1 MEIIQ
6 KELVFKNVATKD
18 MIFENVYNQILNFMK
33 NEPKA
38 RYTLMIGTDSQAY
51 SKYTKFITG
60 IIIQREGNGSWAC
73 LRRMDY
79 PKKISNLHE
88 KISIETALTEEIAV
102 LFTDDKRK
110 QLHSVIKPYSLSGS
124 DFTMEGHLD
133 IGEGENNKT
142 KVYVGEMVKRIKA
155 VGLVAKIKPYSMAAT
170 CYANK
175 YTK

>member
-6 KELVFKNVATKD
+6 KELVFKNIVAKD
-18 MIFENVYNQILNFMK
+18 MAFENVYDHILNFMK

-38 RYTLMIGTDSQAY
+38 KYTLMIGTDSQAY

-60 IIIQREGNGSWAC
+60 IIIQREGNGAWAC

-88 KISIETALTEEIAV
+88 KVSIETALTEEIAV
-102 LFTDDKRK
+102 LFTDEKRK
-110 QLHSVIKPYSLSGS
+110 KLHSVIKPYNPCGS
-124 DFTMEGHLD
+124 TFTMEGHLD
-133 IGEGENNKT
+133 MGVGENNKT
-142 KVYVGEMVKRIKA
+142 KVYVSEMVKRIKS
-155 VGLVAKIKPYSMAAT
+155 VGLEAKIKPYSMAAT